1 MPELVNS
8 RPLEDIDFLKNS
20 KYIMFF
26 YHHLAAVKKSLRGM
40 GAIFQFLKQATHHL
54 NITDQFRFRLAAEPY
69 DLVLIL

>member
-1 MPELVNS
+1 
-8 RPLEDIDFLKNS
+8 
-20 KYIMFF
+20 MFF